1 MAVLIDSYND
11 VPYLGDVIV
20 GGFYNYWIGQSFE
33 VSQTKTLYSAKHYIK
48 KWGSPTGNV
57 YAKIYAHA
65 GTYGTSSV
73 PTGTAL
79 ATSNPIDISSLSSD
93 YQWVEFL
100 FTGENQI
107 ELSASTYYVVTVEF
121 SGGSS
126 GNALIKE
133 LDASSPTHGG
143 NVSYEDS
150 SGVTTTPFWDLSF
163 EIYGENPDTPVVG
176 EKYPLPAFKNG

>member
-11 VPYLGDVIV
+11 VPYLGDAIV
-20 GGFYNYWIGQSFE
+20 GGSYKYWIGQSFE
-33 VSQTKTLYSAKHYIK
+33 VSLTKSLYSAKHYIK

-57 YAKIYAHA
+57 YAKVYAHT

-73 PTGTAL
+73 ITGTAL
-79 ATSNPIDISSLSSD
+79 ATSNPVDISTLSSS
-93 YQWVEFL
+93 YEWVEFL

-150 SGVTTTPFWDLSF
+150 GGVVTTRFWDLSF
-163 EIYGENPDTPVVG
+163 EIYGENLETPTVG
-176 EKYPLPAFKNG
+176 VKYPLPAFKR